1 LTRQYTKVKQYEQ
14 KIFEMK
20 AEGKS
25 NSEIANF
32 LGLKKEQ
39 IKGFVKRY
47 NRQERALEQGL
58 CPSKKRGRPRKRPI
72 TAFKALQKENERL
85 QMEIKL
91 MRDFLSAMGRK

>member
-1 LTRQYTKVKQYEQ
+1 LARQYTKVKQYEQ

-32 LGLKKEQ
+32 FGLSKEQ
-39 IKGFVKRY
+39 IKEVVKRH
-47 NRQERALEQGL
+47 NRQERALEQGV
-58 CPSKKRGRPRKRPI
+58 CPKKKGRPRKQPI

-85 QMEIKL
+85 RMENDL
-91 MRDFLSAMGRK
+91 LRDFLSALERK